1 MRNLV
6 LKLFMI
12 CVVLLAAVYV
22 IYPPQRTLKLG
33 KDLRG
38 GTSLVYSVQIDPGQN
53 AERVLN
59 QTIDV
64 LKERVDPGGTR
75 DVSMTPQG
83 RDRIEISFPQ
93 SDDKVRAL
101 RDLFEA
107 ELAKLQQ
114 TVVSQ
119 SELERVMALPAG
131 ERGPA
136 IDALMGG
143 DQARA
148 ARLKEAADSLETVAA
163 ERARLDTLTTELES
177 LQAELDVASQVD
189 PDDEN
194 AQPDLD
200 RIAELQ
206 AQIGAKQGEFDELV
220 GRIAQLEIAFDDA
233 RQEVLDRAVSPEEVR
248 RALELSDEPI
258 RIYDKQA
265 KAYDEIP
272 SPRQTALSQLKT
284 DHPELAGQIDQIE
297 ATYDGYASQATGFED
312 PADMIRLLQGAGVL
326 DFRITVDPDEH
337 PDEQRL
343 REELQERGPRN
354 VQSSDTVW
362 LKIAKVES
370 FIDDVVELQALKES
384 PAGFFASRQYVVE
397 RFEGEYYMLA
407 WDVRGSR
414 LLGSTGDWS
423 VARAFKSQDRIGKPA
438 IGFEMDA
445 EGAVKLGELTGA
457 HRGDRM
463 AIVLDDR
470 IMTAP
475 NVNDRITRSGIIMG
489 QFTQEEIDRIILVMQ
504 AGSLSARL
512 SPQPISVS
520 TLGPN
525 LGADNLH
532 KGLVAGLWALAIVS
546 AFMIV
551 YYYLC
556 GFIAFIALTTNAL
569 LILAAMAASM
579 QAFTLPGIAGVIL
592 TFGMAVDANVLI
604 YERIREEMR
613 AGEELKAA
621 VRLGFAKAL
630 SSIVDAN
637 VTNLIV
643 CVVLYQV
650 GTPEI
655 KGFALTL
662 GIGVVCTMFSALV
675 VARLIFAA
683 LVDLVGIKTLKM
695 LPMTIPA
702 VERILEPK
710 FNWMKAR
717 YVFLAISIVCVGI
730 GLGMVVKQRGEML
743 DLEFR
748 GGVMVELDLVDP
760 DTGDPKLMS
769 RQEVEDRIID
779 ISETASDDSVL
790 KGLRGAVVLPR
801 DPEPDGVTSSQFVIK
816 TLVTDQTTV
825 QEAIVSAF
833 GMYLEGFSPLTYD
846 DMNVDEVRTAPVYP
860 IITGRL
866 REDVDRGNYRA
877 DISDYIGGVVILVD
891 DLLPPPPLDS
901 LHTRLNLM
909 RAQPD
914 FSQTLVRDHD
924 IVVLLGDET
933 AVQAAAIV
941 VSDEGL
947 GYFDD
952 EQAWWEDIASV
963 EWRLVQEAFNRSTT
977 PAQVQGFSPAIAQ
990 TFRAQA
996 IIAVM
1001 LSFLLIMIYI
1011 WVRFGSVRYSLAAI
1025 ITLLHDVLTVI
1036 GLIALAEILYDS
1048 DATAAIARKLGVL
1061 PFKIDLSLVAA
1072 ILTIVGYSLNDT
1084 IIIMDRIRENR
1095 GKLDYASQKV
1105 VNLSINQTISRTV
1118 ITSGT
1123 TLLAVLI
1130 LYIFGGE
1137 GVRAFSY
1144 ALLIGVV
1151 VGTYSSIAVAAPL
1164 VWSRKS
1170 DRTAPEEGTTEA

>member
-38 GTSLVYSVQIDPGQN
+38 GTSLVYSVQIDPGQD
-53 AERVLN
+53 AKRILN

-75 DVSMTPQG
+75 DVSMVPQG

-93 SDDKVRAL
+93 SNDRVRAL
-101 RDLFEA
+101 RDTFEA

-119 SELERVMALPAG
+119 SELERVMALPAQ
-131 ERGPA
+131 ERDAA
-136 IDALMGG
+136 IDQLMGG
-143 DQARA
+143 DAARA
-148 ARLKEAADSLETVAA
+148 DRLKDAADSLETIATK
-163 ERARLDTLTTELES
+163 RAQLDPLSTELET
-177 LQAELDVASQVD
+177 LQAELDAARQID
-189 PDDEN
+189 PDDED
-194 AQPDLD
+194 AQPDLE
-200 RIAELQ
+200 RIEQLQ
-206 AQIGAKQGEFDELV
+206 AQVDAKQGEFDTLV
-220 GRIAQLEIAFDDA
+220 SEIAQLELGFDDA
-233 RQEVLDRAVSPEEVR
+233 RQEVLARAVHPEEVR
-248 RALELSDEPI
+248 RALELSDQPI
-258 RIYDKQA
+258 QIYDKKSKDYA
-265 KAYDEIP
+265 SIP
-272 SPRQTALSQLKT
+272 GPRQTALNQLKT
-284 DHPELAGQIDQIE
+284 DHPELAAQIDQIV
-297 ATYDGYASQATGFED
+297 ATYDAYASQATGFED

-326 DFRITVDPDEH
+326 DFRITVDPGEH

-343 REELQERGPRN
+343 RDELQERGPRN

-362 LKIAKVES
+362 LKIAKVQS
-370 FIDDVVELQALKES
+370 FIDDVAELEALRID
-384 PAGFFASRQYVVE
+384 PAGFFSTRQYVVE

-407 WDVRGSR
+407 WDIRGSR
-414 LLGSTGDWS
+414 LLGSTGNWS
-423 VARAFKSQDRIGKPA
+423 VARAFPSQDQIGKPA

-463 AIVLDDR
+463 AIILDDR

-489 QFTQEEIDRIILVMQ
+489 QFTQDEIDRIILVMQ

-525 LGADNLH
+525 LGADNLR

-546 AFMIV
+546 VFMIA

-569 LILAAMAASM
+569 LILAAMAMSM

-604 YERIREEMR
+604 YERIREELR

-621 VRLGFAKAL
+621 VRLGFSKAL

-662 GIGVVCTMFSALV
+662 GIGVVSTMFSALV
-675 VARLIFAA
+675 VARLIFAG
-683 LVDLVGIKTLKM
+683 LVDLVGIRKLHM

-717 YVFLAISIVCVGI
+717 YVFLVISIIGVSI

-760 DTGDPKLMS
+760 ATGDPHLML
-769 RQEVEDRIID
+769 RQDVEDKIQAIA
-779 ISETASDDSVL
+779 EGAPDDSVL
-790 KGLRGAVVLPR
+790 KGLRGAVILPV
-801 DPEPDGVTSSQFVIK
+801 DPEPDGVTSSRFVIK
-816 TLVTDQTTV
+816 TLVTDQIAV
-825 QEAIVSAF
+825 QESIVAAF
-833 GMYLEGFSPLTYD
+833 ATYLEGFSPLTYD
-846 DMNVDEVRTAPVYP
+846 DMNVDNVRDAPVYP

-866 REDVDRGNYRA
+866 REDVDRGTYRA
-877 DISDYIGGVVILVD
+877 DISDHIGGVVILVD
-891 DLLPPPPLDS
+891 DLLPAPPLDS
-901 LHTRLNLM
+901 LQRRLDIM

-914 FSQTLVRDHD
+914 FSQTLVRNHD
-924 IVVLLGDET
+924 VIVLLGDET

-941 VSDEGL
+941 VSDNGI

-952 EQAWWEDIASV
+952 EQAWWEDMASV

-977 PAQVQGFSPAIAQ
+977 PAQAQLFSPAIAQ

-996 IIAVM
+996 IIAVL

-1025 ITLLHDVLTVI
+1025 VTLLHDVLTVI

-1048 DATAAIARKLGVL
+1048 DATAAIARQLGIL

-1095 GKLDYASQKV
+1095 GKLDYATQKV

-1170 DRTAPEEGTTEA
+1170 DRTAPEEGTTEV